1 MAKEVF
7 RKSALDKVSSP
18 DQLDKVLK
26 VTSPMSWLALL
37 GITLIIV
44 FVVAWSIV
52 GSLPSTISATGVIVR
67 NNTSTNTIL
76 STQRGTVQRIAK
88 AGSQIYNG
96 TAVLELSTATGTE
109 EIRSN
114 FVGTVTDVL
123 VKPGQLVDN
132 GTEIL
137 RVKPAMTED
146 QKEMVVCYVPISDV
160 DKIKRGM
167 EVTVSLTSADS
178 NSYGHMTGRVVN
190 IDTWAT
196 SQKGISTV
204 AGEDNN
210 MVNVL
215 LGSGGGGAGAGSAG
229 AGGGSGG
236 ICAVSVELVTDPSTA
251 SGYAW
256 SNDKGKNVT
265 LDAPQMCSVRIVTE
279 RVPPITKL
287 FAKLKDIWEN
297 K

>member
-7 RKSALDKVSSP
+7 RKSALDKISSP

-37 GITLIIV
+37 GITLILV
-44 FVVAWSIV
+44 FVVVWSFV
-52 GSLPSTISATGVIVR
+52 GSLPSTVSATGVIVM

-76 STQRGTVQRIAK
+76 STQKGTVQRVAK
-88 AGSQIYNG
+88 IGSQIYDG
-96 TAVLELSTATGTE
+96 TTVLELSTATGTE

-114 FVGTVTDVL
+114 FVGTVTAVL
-123 VKPGQLVDN
+123 VKPGDTVDN

-196 SQKGISTV
+196 SQKGITAV

-215 LGSGGGGAGAGSAG
+215 AGSGSSGAEGSG
-229 AGGGSGG
+229 GGGSGG
-236 ICAVSVELVTDPSTA
+236 ICAVSVELVTDPNTV

-265 LDAPQMCSVRIVTE
+265 LSAPQMCSVRIVTE
-279 RVPPITKL
+279 RVAPITKL
-287 FAKLKDIWEN
+287 FAKLKDIWES

>member
-1 MAKEVF
+1 
-7 RKSALDKVSSP
+7 
-18 DQLDKVLK
+18 
-26 VTSPMSWLALL
+26 MSWLALL
-37 GITLIIV
+37 GITLILV
-44 FVVAWSIV
+44 FVVVWSFV
-52 GSLPSTISATGVIVR
+52 GSLPSTVSATGVIVR
-67 NNTSTNTIL
+67 DNTSTNTIL
-76 STQRGTVQRIAK
+76 STQKGTVQRVAK
-88 AGSQIYNG
+88 IGSQIYSG
-96 TAVLELSTATGTE
+96 TTVLELSTATGTE
-109 EIRSN
+109 EIHSD
-114 FVGTVTDVL
+114 FVGTVTAVL
-123 VKPGQLVDN
+123 VKPGDTVDN

-167 EVTVSLTSADS
+167 EVTVSLASADS

-196 SQKGISTV
+196 SQKGIAAV

-215 LGSGGGGAGAGSAG
+215 AGAGASGAEGSGGGGG
-229 AGGGSGG
+229 GG

-265 LDAPQMCSVRIVTE
+265 LSAPQMCSVRIVTE